1 MSKLID
7 ADALVK
13 RLIELGFYPAIVKR
27 AIEEAP
33 AVESHCEWINAKKQL
48 PENPDEIVLC
58 IVSGRYENLE
68 FYEAY
73 EMATFSWD
81 VGWILESYPEWE
93 TPEISWWMPLP
104 EPPKEDEDE

>member
-1 MSKLID
+1 MSKAID
-7 ADALVK
+7 ADALAN

-33 AVESHCEWINAKKQL
+33 AVESQCEWIDAKKQL
-48 PENPDEIVLC
+48 PENPDETVLC
-58 IVSGRYENLE
+58 IVSGRYENTT
-68 FYEAY
+68 FYKAY

-81 VGWILESYPEWE
+81 EGRILESYPEWE
-93 TPEISWWMPLP
+93 TPEVSWWTPLP

>member
-7 ADALVK
+7 ADALPN

-33 AVESHCEWINAKKQL
+33 AVELHCEWIDAKKQL
-48 PENPDEIVLC
+48 PENPDGTVLC
-58 IVSGRYENLE
+58 IVSGRYENTT
-68 FYEAY
+68 FYKAY

-93 TPEISWWMPLP
+93 TPEVSWWMPLP
-104 EPPKEDEDE
+104 EPPKEDEE